1 MSILV
6 TGGIGFIGSHTVVEL
21 QNAGY
26 DVVILDNLSNAKVG
40 VLDRI
45 EAITGKKAKFYEADI
60 RDRKALENIFANENI
75 DSCIHFAGLKAVGE
89 SVQKPL
95 EYYDNNIAGTLVLL
109 DVMRKNGCKNII
121 FSSSAAPVHVLLVPK
136 THAKDVTEAAPE
148 LVAYMMGKVKEIA
161 ASLGVAEKGF
171 RLVINT
177 GDDGG
182 QTVKHLHIHL
192 IGGKELGWP
201 PC

>member
-1 MSILV
+1 MMADDCIFCK
-6 TGGIGFIGSHTVVEL
+6 I
-21 QNAGY
+21 
-26 DVVILDNLSNAKVG
+26 AKGEIPSTKV
-40 VLDRI
+40 
-45 EAITGKKAKFYEADI
+45 YEDE
-60 RDRKALENIFANENI
+60 KM
-75 DSCIHFAGLKAVGE
+75 
-89 SVQKPL
+89 
-95 EYYDNNIAGTLVLL
+95 IAFKDLAP
-109 DVMRKNGCKNII
+109 
-121 FSSSAAPVHVLLVPK
+121 AAPVHVLLVPK
-136 THAKDVTEAAPE
+136 AHAKDITEAEPE